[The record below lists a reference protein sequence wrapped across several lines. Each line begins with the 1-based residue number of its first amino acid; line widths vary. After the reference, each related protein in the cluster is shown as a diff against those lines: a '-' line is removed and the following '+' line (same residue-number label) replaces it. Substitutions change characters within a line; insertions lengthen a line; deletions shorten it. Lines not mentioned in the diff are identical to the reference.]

1 MSSEVNCIVFYGLV
15 SMYSYILDLGRH
27 HFRWVQRVILTFVLF
42 HLAFFVVGIFR
53 KRLVQLCRVWSV
65 STSLSMNSLP
75 WSRLC
80 TYLLYEQ
87 IGCNDKVDDA
97 LVYHVYVRN
106 FSIVRWTFVSSTYLK
121 LVLLYV
127 HFTWVSVVVCVD
139 GFFICFSG
147 DFLYRFALELLSQD
161 TGVKVNVRSHN
172 I

>member
-1 MSSEVNCIVFYGLV
+1 M
-15 SMYSYILDLGRH
+15 
-27 HFRWVQRVILTFVLF
+27 
-42 HLAFFVVGIFR
+42 
-53 KRLVQLCRVWSV
+53 
-65 STSLSMNSLP
+65 
-75 WSRLC
+75 
-80 TYLLYEQ
+80 
-87 IGCNDKVDDA
+87 
-97 LVYHVYVRN
+97 VYHVYVRN